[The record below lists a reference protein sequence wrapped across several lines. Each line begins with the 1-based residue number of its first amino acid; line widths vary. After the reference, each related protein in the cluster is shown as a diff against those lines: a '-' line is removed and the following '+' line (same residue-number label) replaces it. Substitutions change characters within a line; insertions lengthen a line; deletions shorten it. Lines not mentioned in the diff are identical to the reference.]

1 MPAEMGDEV
10 LEAEL
15 HMGALLDEVNV
26 RTAVAYETGVWRKLC
41 QGGGQ
46 GAMGGGPSW
55 RAILSFCCTSFPCVV
70 PCSWSKFE
78 TFQCPCRTDS
88 WHAV

>member
-15 HMGALLDEVNV
+15 RMGALLDEVNV
-26 RTAVAYETGVWRKLC
+26 RAAVAYETGVWRKLC
-41 QGGGQ
+41 RGGGQ

-55 RAILSFCCTSFPCVV
+55 RVWKRRVGMDMDGHSMHGFAEAE
-70 PCSWSKFE
+70 K
-78 TFQCPCRTDS
+78 
-88 WHAV
+88 